1 METKLTWTYTH
12 KHTVTHT
19 SKQQLADCS
28 CPITMI
34 IAASVVICLFLIL
47 NFGRRVKS
55 LCSSLLLVLW
65 TIQCPWDFLLCTH
78 TNRKTKTTDRNTHTH
93 IREGWWFALPL
104 VLRLPECCWAKGG
117 VPNPLSVRNTSLNP
131 NVWRAKSFFQLG
143 PARLA
148 SIDYVTLGKS
158 SIKSSNRSLEEK
170 VSISFFLLKFKGCSR
185 YYPRLISSV
194 LSWLMGWGAV
204 DTREPKDLVE
214 AWRLCS
220 NLNLKKKVLK

>member
-1 METKLTWTYTH
+1 
-12 KHTVTHT
+12 
-19 SKQQLADCS
+19 
-28 CPITMI
+28 MI

-55 LCSSLLLVLW
+55 LCFSLLLVLW

-78 TNRKTKTTDRNTHTH
+78 TNWTKTTDRNTH

-104 VLRLPECCWAKGG
+104 VLRLPERCWANGG

-148 SIDYVTLGKS
+148 SIDYVTMGKS
-158 SIKSSNRSLEEK
+158 SIKSSNRSLEDK
-170 VSISFFLLKFKGCSR
+170 VSISFFS
-185 YYPRLISSV
+185 PEI
-194 LSWLMGWGAV
+194 
-204 DTREPKDLVE
+204 
-214 AWRLCS
+214 
-220 NLNLKKKVLK
+220 